1 MFTVSTHI
9 GNSMDLPY
17 LKFPIYNRVYGSY
30 FVRIYLNLL
39 LVLQDLKYLF
49 SYVYVKRRYTGEIEE
64 K

>member
-1 MFTVSTHI
+1 
-9 GNSMDLPY
+9 MDLPY